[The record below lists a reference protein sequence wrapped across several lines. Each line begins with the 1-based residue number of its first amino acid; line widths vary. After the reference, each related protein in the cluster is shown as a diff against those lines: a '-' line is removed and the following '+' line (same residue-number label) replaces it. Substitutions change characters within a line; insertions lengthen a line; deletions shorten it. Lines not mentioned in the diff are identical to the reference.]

1 MGAVECRYGYRK
13 LAPAYLE
20 PPVVQVNSLKSTVL
34 KEISDKILYEPLSTA
49 YRNWERS
56 SLSQRSPSVVDDV
69 VETNK
74 VKSKA
79 GEF

>member
-1 MGAVECRYGYRK
+1 MGAVERRYGYRK

-20 PPVVQVNSLKSTVL
+20 PPVVQVNSVKSTVL
-34 KEISDKILYEPLSTA
+34 KEISDKILYEPLPHTGTGNV
-49 YRNWERS
+49 RRF
-56 SLSQRSPSVVDDV
+56 SQRSPSVVDDV